1 MKKIIYIVIFFF
13 VFVFF
18 AFSQHIN
25 YEVVYQEYFAEVM
38 YGATEF
44 RLDDNTRVDILTEYY
59 AIEVDFA
66 TKWAEAIGQA
76 LFYAAKTNSKPGIL
90 LIMEY
95 ETDTRYLERLLLV
108 ISEYIYI
115 KIWTINADFEYE
127 EIN

>member
-1 MKKIIYIVIFFF
+1 MKKNIYIVIFFF
-13 VFVFF
+13 VFIFS

-25 YEVVYQEYFAEVM
+25 KEVVYQEYFANVM

-76 LFYAAKTNSKPGIL
+76 LFYAAKTNTRPGIL

-115 KIWTINADFEYE
+115 KIWTINSDFEYE